1 MHHYL
6 NIKRKLLNK
15 YANRPVS
22 SPYFELILKKYEN
35 RRQYKSKNAS
45 WSFRGE
51 VFKNFDKHIQKSVP
65 MYEECRNLFLFLTD
79 FFLQENSKIF
89 DLGSSTGTFLKMVS
103 SRHDLKSKK
112 IKCIGMDSVKE
123 MIKYAKINIKGR
135 ENVVFKNCNILKQ
148 NFKNS
153 CIISSFYTIQF
164 ISPSKRQFLIDKI
177 YKDLNWGG
185 AFLWLRKLGVQ
196 MQDFRIFSIN
206 FT

>member
-1 MHHYL
+1 MKTGD
-6 NIKRKLLNK
+6 NI
-15 YANRPVS
+15 
-22 SPYFELILKKYEN
+22 
-35 RRQYKSKNAS
+35 KSKNAS

-185 AFLWLRKLGVQ
+185 AFLWLKVRRSDARF
-196 MQDFRIFSIN
+196 QDIFQSILHRL
-206 FT
+206 